1 MTVTLSCH
9 PATPPFAVDDI
20 EASIELSPEGQLWV
34 RYNVL
39 CDMDS
44 LVIPDPEDPERTDGL
59 WESTCFEVFLRR
71 HGEESYF
78 EYNFSP
84 SGQWAAYAFDGYR
97 SKPSEL
103 PITGTMRISLEGGET
118 HFALEAE
125 LELPEG
131 WLFGPLDIN
140 ITAVIEE
147 EGGIKSYWALMHNPT
162 KPDFHDGDC
171 FVLALKAGEGA

>member
-1 MTVTLSCH
+1 M
-9 PATPPFAVDDI
+9 
-20 EASIELSPEGQLWV
+20 WV

-39 CDMDS
+39 CDMNS
-44 LVIPDPEDPERTDGL
+44 LVLPESAEPERTDGL
-59 WESTCFEVFLRR
+59 WNSTCFEIFLRR
-71 HGEESYF
+71 QGEGAYF

-84 SGQWAAYAFDGYR
+84 SGQWAAYGFRRYR
-97 SKPSEL
+97 EGQSEL
-103 PITGTMRISLEGGET
+103 PISGTMRISLEGGET

-140 ITAVIEE
+140 LTAVIEE
-147 EGGIKSYWALMHNPT
+147 AGDTKSYWALMHNPA

-171 FVLALKAGEGA
+171 FVLALKAGEAA